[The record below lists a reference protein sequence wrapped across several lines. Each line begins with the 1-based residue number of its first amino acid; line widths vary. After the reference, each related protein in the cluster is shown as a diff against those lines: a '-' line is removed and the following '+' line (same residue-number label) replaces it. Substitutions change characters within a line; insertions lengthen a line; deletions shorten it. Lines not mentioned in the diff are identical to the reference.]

1 MQLRSLANR
10 VTGRATSELDAVE
23 ANVMRQ
29 ALVNNW
35 LSGWKDVLRMV
46 WSLQRQYG
54 GPEIWFRVTGNEKGA
69 QIVMDDTAELYDFNI
84 TWDTMNADSEK
95 VLKKLET
102 VGQVLAQYDRS
113 GQARYDEYL
122 RIFLEAVDPNL
133 ASKLIAPAQEATNKE
148 MAETSADIAKIYSGQ
163 VVTAPQNANSQL
175 RLQIMQQYLQ
185 GTQEIPGTDVQTRL
199 QEDEQFAARLQN
211 YAQQLEFQQQQ
222 QRNAL
227 TGALGAPPGNVPATS
242 MPSGAQAAPMGG

>member
-1 MQLRSLANR
+1 
-10 VTGRATSELDAVE
+10 
-23 ANVMRQ
+23 
-29 ALVNNW
+29 
-35 LSGWKDVLRMV
+35 MV

-148 MAETSADIAKIYSGQ
+148 MAETSADIAKIFSGQ

-185 GTQEIPGTDVQTRL
+185 GTQEIPADDVQARL

-242 MPSGAQAAPMGG
+242 AQGSMAAG